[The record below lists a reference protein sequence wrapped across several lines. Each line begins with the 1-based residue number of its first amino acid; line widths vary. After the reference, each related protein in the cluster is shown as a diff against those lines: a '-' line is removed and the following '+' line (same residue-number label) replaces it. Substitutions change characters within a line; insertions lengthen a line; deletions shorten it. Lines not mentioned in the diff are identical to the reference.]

1 MKKELGDI
9 IGRKLKDPRIGFL
22 TVTDVRVSGDLQI
35 AKVYISVLGDEK
47 KREETLKGLAKAK
60 GFIRIDYQDTW
71 QRTSFGIAAV
81 SSSRVQTEK
90 ELQRVLAF
98 IDSFPE
104 IERTITRTE
113 WF

>member
-1 MKKELGDI
+1 MKRLSCK
-9 IGRKLKDPRIGFL
+9 KLKERDRICGGECIIYDAGSLKEKRAVLKRVL
-22 TVTDVRVSGDLQI
+22 TRVQNKFNVS
-35 AKVYISVLGDEK
+35 ISEIG
-47 KREETLKGLAKAK
+47 
-60 GFIRIDYQDTW
+60 YQDTW

>member
-1 MKKELGDI
+1 M
-9 IGRKLKDPRIGFL
+9 IGFVECECIIYDASSL
-22 TVTDVRVSGDLQI
+22 KEKRAVLKRVI
-35 AKVYISVLGDEK
+35 TRIRAKFNVSVSE
-47 KREETLKGLAKAK
+47 
-60 GFIRIDYQDTW
+60 IDYQDTW
-71 QRTSFGIAAV
+71 QRTSFGIAVV

-90 ELQRVLAF
+90 ELQRVLSF

>member
-1 MKKELGDI
+1 M
-9 IGRKLKDPRIGFL
+9 IGFVECECIIYDASSL
-22 TVTDVRVSGDLQI
+22 KEKRAVLKRVMTRIRGRFNVS
-35 AKVYISVLGDEK
+35 ISE
-47 KREETLKGLAKAK
+47 
-60 GFIRIDYQDTW
+60 IDYQDTW

>member
-1 MKKELGDI
+1 V
-9 IGRKLKDPRIGFL
+9 IGFVECECIIYDASSL
-22 TVTDVRVSGDLQI
+22 KEKRAVLKRIITRIRAKFNVS
-35 AKVYISVLGDEK
+35 VSE
-47 KREETLKGLAKAK
+47 
-60 GFIRIDYQDTW
+60 IDYLDTW